1 MADRDNPRTQRTG
14 ACLDRVHLAFTRAA
28 LPAVPSLFHS
38 LSQDSDL
45 CAWCTAHTILIMN
58 GSETGDP
65 GFEDDFPNA
74 ADDHAGDYSVR
85 LEEIL
90 DDDARPMNGTDDND
104 DDEGFVYQ
112 GVDAA
117 PVPSRGAYRS
127 QLRNILGADHED
139 DELEEQKAEKPLHV
153 PEDDTMPLVRSYMRR
168 STSLA

>member
-1 MADRDNPRTQRTG
+1 
-14 ACLDRVHLAFTRAA
+14 
-28 LPAVPSLFHS
+28 
-38 LSQDSDL
+38 
-45 CAWCTAHTILIMN
+45 MN
-58 GSETGDP
+58 GSETGVP

-139 DELEEQKAEKPLHV
+139 DELEEQEAEKPLHV
-153 PEDDTMPLVRSYMRR
+153 PEDGTMPLVRSYMRR